1 MIRTLLSVRSS
12 RPAFRPGCIGN
23 LTRGVAVSGLL
34 AAALGLSGCSG
45 LMIEEENVNE
55 KPEAFFQPVEQEVDP
70 IAPMTLRVVGY
81 GATDMAGKK
90 SDAQR
95 RLLAIRA
102 AKMDAYR
109 AMAERVYGISV
120 QGSTTVRDMVVQN
133 DRFRSYVETYM
144 HGARVVS
151 TDVMPDGT
159 VETVLEMVI
168 DQGFRNCLQT
178 VDNQRFNVD
187 CRTSLGG
194 SSVAPNKFAASQR
207 QRVQSEGTVPES
219 GFYFI
224 E

>member
-1 MIRTLLSVRSS
+1 MIRTLSGVRFCRPFMPLVYQQKLKVVPLLVLSW
-12 RPAFRPGCIGN
+12 G
-23 LTRGVAVSGLL
+23 LTA
-34 AAALGLSGCSG
+34 CSG
-45 LMIEEENVNE
+45 MVIEEENVNE
-55 KPEAFFQPVEQEVDP
+55 TPEAFFQPVEQEVDP

-81 GATDMAGKK
+81 GATEVASKNK

-109 AMAERVYGISV
+109 TMAERVYGISL

-133 DRFRSYVETYM
+133 DRFRAYVETYM

-178 VDNQRFNVD
+178 VDNQRLNVD
-187 CRTSLGG
+187 CRTSLGDAG
-194 SSVAPNKFAASQR
+194 AAPNKFAASQR

>member
-1 MIRTLLSVRSS
+1 MTRTLLSARIAPVSV
-12 RPAFRPGCIGN
+12 
-23 LTRGVAVSGLL
+23 LLVATALL
-34 AAALGLSGCSG
+34 AGCASKKD
-45 LMIEEENVNE
+45 VNQQ
-55 KPEAFFQPVEQEVDP
+55 PEAYFEPVKQEVDP

-81 GATDMAGKK
+81 GATEVASKSK

-102 AKMDAYR
+102 ARMDAYR
-109 AMAERVYGISV
+109 AMAERVYGMSV

-168 DQGFRNCLQT
+168 DHGFRNCLQT

-187 CRTSLGG
+187 CRTTVAGG
-194 SSVAPNKFAASQR
+194 APVSNKFASSQR
-207 QRVQSEGTVPES
+207 QRVQGESSMPES